1 MIAKQKKL
9 FAIKVGNQK
18 IWSIYLIDLLV
29 VVNVFFNIF
38 LPTSKNKVIYGVD
51 RLIFVWIILLL
62 EVFILLINNKVHKLR
77 LVSSIIGINIYMIIV
92 TMLAKDTYPDARV
105 SLARIVP
112 ILSLLVL
119 CSIKIESYPKIV
131 FLKGVLNFVSIV
143 AIVWNVLIILRVPQ
157 VIDFTYN
164 NYNQYYDACGYY
176 QLVLG
181 HKPVMSF
188 GVHTYASYF
197 YFLLFILCYATYRI
211 QSETLYMF
219 YCYMYALFC
228 LFCVSTTSII
238 FFLIMIL
245 VFVSDFKRFVSVRTF
260 ALIMVVFA
268 AGLVIVYFNFSDIYA
283 RVYQNITGGG
293 HGFLARYSTSSVFD
307 VNFNVIR
314 SSLGIGYNIIP
325 SLELRYSDSGYI
337 VYLTMGNIPLMI
349 AIYYNVIKFIH
360 DNVRVFKIL
369 VMIAVLG
376 FELGLPGT
384 FNYRFSYFIIF
395 VVLYLGALKSTEL
408 PTYQDS
414 EFQY

>member
-51 RLIFVWIILLL
+51 HLIFVWIILLL

-77 LVSSIIGINIYMIIV
+77 LVCSIIGINIYMIIV

-164 NYNQYYDACGYY
+164 NYNQYYEACGYY

-245 VFVSDFKRFVSVRTF
+245 VLVSDFKRSVSVRTF

-268 AGLVIVYFNFSDIYA
+268 GGLVIVYFNFSDIYA
-283 RVYQNITGGG
+283 RVYQNFTGGG

-325 SLELRYSDSGYI
+325 SLELSYSDSGYI
-337 VYLTMGNIPLMI
+337 VYLTMGNIPLMV
-349 AIYYNVIKFIH
+349 AIYYNVIKFIN

-408 PTYQDS
+408 STYQDS
-414 EFQY
+414 EFQ

>member
-38 LPTSKNKVIYGVD
+38 LPTSKNTVIYGVD
-51 RLIFVWIILLL
+51 HLIFVWIILLL

-245 VFVSDFKRFVSVRTF
+245 VLVSDFKRSVSVRTF

-268 AGLVIVYFNFSDIYA
+268 GGLVIVYFNFSDIYA
-283 RVYQNITGGG
+283 RVYQNFTGGG

-307 VNFNVIR
+307 ENFNVIR

-325 SLELRYSDSGYI
+325 SLELSYSDSGYI
-337 VYLTMGNIPLMI
+337 VYLTMGNIPLMV
-349 AIYYNVIKFIH
+349 AIYYNVIKFIN

-408 PTYQDS
+408 STYQDS
-414 EFQY
+414 EFQ

>member
-51 RLIFVWIILLL
+51 HLIFVWIILLL

-245 VFVSDFKRFVSVRTF
+245 VLVSDFKRSVSVRTF

-268 AGLVIVYFNFSDIYA
+268 GGLVIVYFNFSDIYA
-283 RVYQNITGGG
+283 RVYQNFTGGG

-307 VNFNVIR
+307 ENFNVIR

-325 SLELRYSDSGYI
+325 SLELSYSDSGYI
-337 VYLTMGNIPLMI
+337 VYLTMGNIPLMV
-349 AIYYNVIKFIH
+349 AIYYNVIKFIN

-408 PTYQDS
+408 STYQDS
-414 EFQY
+414 EFQ